1 MLSPSKQIYGPV
13 FDIFAFQGR
22 INLLS
27 ERGTFYRQ
35 VSGIVIAETGHLAAS
50 CRLWNCHAD
59 DGWLISLTEQHS

>member
-27 ERGTFYRQ
+27 ETFYRQ

-50 CRLWNCHAD
+50 CRLLNRHAD
-59 DGWLISLTEQHS
+59 DGRLISLTEQHS